1 MSLEVPASQE
11 VPAGQEVPASQE
23 VPAIQDDEEEEDDPD
38 MPPLE
43 IIGPPRQPASLLP
56 AEEDFMFLPHVE
68 APAEVLPMED
78 VVFMRRMDALLA
90 QANPALLQEKNEYVR
105 ILQEQQAKE
114 AQEKKDAEDALRA
127 KKTTAGLLQRLVRE
141 PAGID
146 DFIASV
152 NRAQLALEN
161 MKNFAKDLKVQKILQ
176 EAQEAQEAKD
186 AEERR
191 LQAEE
196 EALTK
201 PAAELSVS
209 DLEVLKMRAERLVKE
224 ECKVKS
230 AIYRDAGRVQGPLER
245 KVKETL
251 KQERMPQESLKV
263 QKTLQEKKDQW
274 IKDLQDAPKNLRQG
288 ALNIMPDLTLQEKEA
303 LQKHFYHASE
313 LTESD
318 KEVLQKM
325 HTRLYHA
332 DKEVLQKNTQMIKY
346 LQDDRDALDARDKE
360 LMEKPVAELSASDY
374 NFLVRRAESMIKR
387 KERDIMDPE
396 EPLAQMT
403 CLEKPKPAAPGG
415 RGGPEEPA
423 EPAEDDAKH
432 MHEGRVKEALT
443 DLGLAYFVTGEPAPA
458 RAPNMSESD
467 LQALAEVVAKRD
479 AMRSGSSSSQEP
491 A

>member
-23 VPAIQDDEEEEDDPD
+23 VPAVQDDEEEEDDAD

-43 IIGPPRQPASLLP
+43 IIGPPRQPA
-56 AEEDFMFLPHVE
+56 
-68 APAEVLPMED
+68 EVLPMED
-78 VVFMRRMDALLA
+78 VAFMRRMIALLA
-90 QANPALLQEKNEYVR
+90 QANFSEITAELLEK
-105 ILQEQQAKE
+105 
-114 AQEKKDAEDALRA
+114 
-127 KKTTAGLLQRLVRE
+127 RLVRE
-141 PAGID
+141 PASID
-146 DFIASV
+146 NFIASL

-161 MKNFAKDLKVQKILQ
+161 MKNCAKDLKVQKILQ

-196 EALTK
+196 RRLQAEEEAMKK
-201 PAAELSVS
+201 PAEEMEVS
-209 DLEVLKMRAERLVKE
+209 DMAILMERAERMVKE
-224 ECKVKS
+224 ECKVTA

-245 KVKETL
+245 KVKESL
-251 KQERMPQESLKV
+251 KQECMPPDIMPQESLKPR
-263 QKTLQEKKDQW
+263 KTLQERQDQW

-325 HTRLYHA
+325 HTRLYLA
-332 DKEVLQKNTQMIKY
+332 DKEVLQKRTHMIKY

-374 NFLVRRAESMIKR
+374 NFLVRRAECMIKR

-403 CLEKPKPAAPGG
+403 CLTWRRA
-415 RGGPEEPA
+415 GPETE
-423 EPAEDDAKH
+423 K
-432 MHEGRVKEALT
+432 
-443 DLGLAYFVTGEPAPA
+443 
-458 RAPNMSESD
+458 N
-467 LQALAEVVAKRD
+467 
-479 AMRSGSSSSQEP
+479 
-491 A
+491 